1 MCKFL
6 NISRNSYYQWQRNRN
21 CIRVS
26 KTTILKDKIIQIW
39 QANRK
44 VYGSYKIT
52 KILAREGYNYH
63 PSYISRL
70 MQQIGIRSQVK
81 RKYVVTTDSD
91 HSYRISPNILNRNFN
106 IKELGKVWVSDITYI
121 RCKDKWVY
129 LTTMLDLADRK
140 VVGWSLSD
148 DMTVENT
155 VYKAW
160 VRARKNREISDDF
173 IFHSD
178 RGVQYAACKMTS
190 IFNHNRKISQSM
202 SRKGNCWDNAVAESF
217 FKTIKCELIYR
228 RSFKTFIDTYTQIDK
243 YMQWYN
249 TKRIHQSLGYLT
261 PLEMEVK
268 LKNIKTKRAA

>member
-1 MCKFL
+1 MCNILK
-6 NISRNSYYQWQRNRN
+6 ISRNSYYQWQRNSNHIKR
-21 CIRVS
+21 S
-26 KTTILKDKIIQIW
+26 KTTILTSKIIQIW
-39 QANRK
+39 QENRK

-52 KILAREGYNYH
+52 KMLARQGYNYH

-70 MQQIGIRSQVK
+70 MQQMGIKSQAK
-81 RKYVVTTDSD
+81 RKYVTTTDSNHD
-91 HSYRISPNILNRNFN
+91 YKISPNILNRNFN
-106 IKELGKVWVSDITYI
+106 VKELGKVWVSDITYI

-140 VVGWSLSD
+140 IVGWALSE

-155 VYKAW
+155 VCKAW
-160 VRARKNREISDDF
+160 VKARKNREISDDF

-178 RGVQYAACKMTS
+178 RGVQYAANKMTR
-190 IFNHNRKISQSM
+190 IFKHNKKINQSM

-228 RSFKTFIDTYTQIDK
+228 KSFKNFIQIYDQIDK
-243 YMQWYN
+243 YIHWYN
-249 TKRIHQSLGYLT
+249 NKRIHEYLNYLT

-268 LKNIKTKRAA
+268 LKNCKTKRAA

>member
-1 MCKFL
+1 MC
-6 NISRNSYYQWQRNRN
+6 NILKIIRNSYYQWQRNSNHIKR
-21 CIRVS
+21 S
-26 KTTILKDKIIQIW
+26 KTTILTSKIIQIW
-39 QANRK
+39 QENRK

-52 KILAREGYNYH
+52 KMLARQGYNYH

-70 MQQIGIRSQVK
+70 MQQMGIKSQAK
-81 RKYVVTTDSD
+81 RKYVTTTDSNHD
-91 HSYRISPNILNRNFN
+91 YKISPNILNRNFN
-106 IKELGKVWVSDITYI
+106 VKELGKVWVSDITYI

-140 VVGWSLSD
+140 IVGWSLSE

-160 VRARKNREISDDF
+160 IKARRNREISDDF

-178 RGVQYAACKMTS
+178 RGVQYAANKMTN
-190 IFNHNRKISQSM
+190 IFKHNKKINQSM

-228 RSFKTFIDTYTQIDK
+228 KSFKTYIETYKQIDK
-243 YMQWYN
+243 YIQWYN
-249 TKRIHQSLGYLT
+249 NKRIHEYLNYLT
-261 PLEMEVK
+261 PLEMETK
-268 LKNIKTKRAA
+268 LKNPKNKRAA

>member
-1 MCKFL
+1 MCKLL
-6 NISRNSYYQWQRNRN
+6 NISRNSYYQWQRNTN
-21 CIRVS
+21 NIRVT
-26 KTTILKDKIIQIW
+26 KTTILKDKIIQVW

-70 MQQIGIRSQVK
+70 MQQMGIRSQAK

-129 LTTMLDLADRK
+129 LTTMIDLADRK
-140 VVGWSLSD
+140 VVGWSLSE

-160 VRARKNREISDDF
+160 VKARKNRDISDDF

-178 RGVQYAACKMTS
+178 RGVQYAACKMTT
-190 IFNHNRKISQSM
+190 IFKHNKKISQSM
-202 SRKGNCWDNAVAESF
+202 SRKCNCWDNAVAESF

-228 RSFKTFIDTYTQIDK
+228 RSFKTFIQANQEIRDYIL
-243 YMQWYN
+243 WYN
-249 TKRIHQSLGYLT
+249 TKRIHQTLGYLT
-261 PLEMEVK
+261 PLETEIGI
-268 LKNIKTKRAA
+268 LKNNIKRVA

>member
-1 MCKFL
+1 MCNILK
-6 NISRNSYYQWQRNRN
+6 ISRNSYYQWQRNSNHIKR
-21 CIRVS
+21 S
-26 KTTILKDKIIQIW
+26 KTTILTSKIIQIW
-39 QANRK
+39 QENRK

-52 KILAREGYNYH
+52 KMLARQGYNYH

-70 MQQIGIRSQVK
+70 MQQMGIKSQAK
-81 RKYVVTTDSD
+81 RKYVTTTDSNHD
-91 HSYRISPNILNRNFN
+91 YKISPNILNRNFN
-106 IKELGKVWVSDITYI
+106 VKELGKVWVSDITYI

-140 VVGWSLSD
+140 IVGWSLSE

-160 VRARKNREISDDF
+160 IKARRNREISDDF

-178 RGVQYAACKMTS
+178 RGVQYAANKMTN
-190 IFNHNRKISQSM
+190 IFKHNKKINQSM

-228 RSFKTFIDTYTQIDK
+228 KSFKTYIETYKQIDK
-243 YMQWYN
+243 YIQWYN
-249 TKRIHQSLGYLT
+249 NKRIHEYLNYLT
-261 PLEMEVK
+261 PLEMETK
-268 LKNIKTKRAA
+268 LKNPKNKRAA

>member
-1 MCKFL
+1 MCNILK
-6 NISRNSYYQWQRNRN
+6 ISRNSYYQWQRNSNHIKR
-21 CIRVS
+21 S
-26 KTTILKDKIIQIW
+26 KTTILKSKIIQIW
-39 QANRK
+39 QENRK

-52 KILAREGYNYH
+52 KVLARQGYNYH

-70 MQQIGIRSQVK
+70 MQQMGIKSQAK
-81 RKYVVTTDSD
+81 RKYVTTTDSNHD
-91 HSYRISPNILNRNFN
+91 YKISPNILNRNFN
-106 IKELGKVWVSDITYI
+106 VKALGKVWVSDITYI

-140 VVGWSLSD
+140 IVGWALSK

-160 VRARKNREISDDF
+160 VKARKNREISDDF

-178 RGVQYAACKMTS
+178 RGVQYAANKMTN
-190 IFNHNRKISQSM
+190 IFKHNKKINQSM

-228 RSFKTFIDTYTQIDK
+228 KSFKTYTETYKQIDTYI
-243 YMQWYN
+243 QWYN
-249 TKRIHQSLGYLT
+249 NKRIHQYLNYLT
-261 PLEMEVK
+261 PLEMETK
-268 LKNIKTKRAA
+268 LKNPKNKRAA

>member
-1 MCKFL
+1 MCNLLK
-6 NISRNSYYQWQRNRN
+6 ISRNSYYQWVKNRSN
-21 CIRVS
+21 IKRS
-26 KTTILKDKIIQIW
+26 KTTILKSKIIQIW
-39 QANRK
+39 QENRK

-52 KILAREGYNYH
+52 KMLAREGLNYH

-70 MQQIGIRSQVK
+70 MQQIGIKSQAK
-81 RKYVVTTDSD
+81 RKYVTTTDSIHD
-91 HSYRISPNILNRNFN
+91 YKISPNILNRNFN
-106 IKELGKVWVSDITYI
+106 VNKLGKVWVSDITYI
-121 RCKDKWVY
+121 RCKEKWVY

-140 VVGWSLSD
+140 IVGWSLSE

-160 VRARKNREISDDF
+160 IRARKNREISDDF

-178 RGVQYAACKMTS
+178 RGVQYAANKMTN
-190 IFNHNRKISQSM
+190 IFKHNKRINQSM

-228 RSFKTFIDTYTQIDK
+228 KSFQTYIEAYNQNDK
-243 YMQWYN
+243 YIQWYN
-249 TKRIHQSLGYLT
+249 NKRIHEYLNYLT

-268 LKNIKTKRAA
+268 LKKPKTKRAA